1 MPDALLA
8 ALLLLPFYAAT
19 LATDRL
25 PARWRALPLA
35 LLCAVSLAALC
46 ELTRYDQ
53 GRGQLL
59 FLVGTVGAPLGAIF
73 GGASWGTRR
82 FYGWPDLGPHP
93 SRLGLWCLSLLL
105 GVMAGSQ
112 WRAADVR
119 ESQARGDALLE
130 RVQAWRTAHPGAA
143 PASLEAIAPDAPSTR
158 MGWLA
163 PPAFA
168 LVAEPDGGLA
178 LSFPVATHVDMRRK
192 LGGGGWEALRA
203 RPAAG
208 PGGAR

>member
-1 MPDALLA
+1 MHDALLA
-8 ALLLLPFYAAT
+8 ALTLLPFYAAT

-25 PARWRALPLA
+25 PPRWRPLPMAVLC
-35 LLCAVSLAALC
+35 LLSLAAAC

-93 SRLGLWCLSLLL
+93 SRLGLWCLALLL
-105 GVMAGSQ
+105 GVMVGSQ
-112 WRAADVR
+112 LREGDVR
-119 ESQARGDALLE
+119 ESQARGDALLA
-130 RVQAWRTAHPGAA
+130 RVQAWRAAHPGAA
-143 PASLEAIAPDAPSTR
+143 PASLEAIAPDAPPTR

-168 LVAEPDGGLA
+168 LVTEPGGGLA

-192 LGGGGWEALRA
+192 LDGGGWELLRA
-203 RPAAG
+203 RAPAARQG
-208 PGGAR
+208 KP